1 LEEGERAEC
10 EERRRMVQDIRR
22 KVRIEENE
30 RETVRQEIEYKKKK
44 KMIALN

>member
-1 LEEGERAEC
+1 
-10 EERRRMVQDIRR
+10 MVQDIRR